1 MGMVKLDTESR
12 YQDLLNGLVR
22 SGAAPG
28 AALGIV
34 TLTGEMILATAGV
47 RSLIDDSAIRS
58 GDHFHLGSCAK
69 AITATVAAQLVEE
82 GLVTWYEPISNVCDL
97 PTEAS
102 LSQLLDHTA
111 GLPPFEEEHELVGLP
126 ELPKGRV
133 ANRRAFA
140 EFVLAHPGL
149 VTPGHGMRY
158 SNAGYAVVGAVI
170 DALTDLSWEQAVRDR
185 IFNRLDLAAGFG
197 WPAAVRTANPWGHQL
212 IDGRLVPHPPDDTYQ
227 LEPWIAPAGDIHMS
241 FMSFLR
247 WQHANLEALSSGSGA
262 LMPRVI
268 RTVHENGYGWGRQQ
282 FAGHNISGHT
292 GSADTFFAAA
302 IILHDIG
309 MGVVITTNATWEHC
323 EPATMELLK
332 EIVRDL

>member
-1 MGMVKLDTESR
+1 MVKLATESK
-12 YQDLLNGLVR
+12 YQSLLDELIRG
-22 SGAAPG
+22 GAAPG

-34 TLTGEMILATAGV
+34 TLTGEMVLATSGV
-47 RSLIDDSAIRS
+47 RSLIDDSPIRS

-69 AITATVAAQLVEE
+69 AITATVAAELVEE
-82 GLVTWYEPISNVCDL
+82 GLINWYEPISSVCDL

-102 LSQLLDHTA
+102 LAQLLNHTA
-111 GLPPFEEEHELVGLP
+111 GLPPFEEERELLGMP
-126 ELPKGRV
+126 ELPKDAV
-133 ANRRAFA
+133 QNRRGFA
-140 EFVLAHPGL
+140 EFVLGHRDSSPPG
-149 VTPGHGMRY
+149 TAMRY

-170 DALTDLSWEQAVRDR
+170 DTLTNSSWEEAVRLR
-185 IFNRLDLAAGFG
+185 IFERLDLAAGFG
-197 WPAAVRTANPWGHQL
+197 WPAAARASNPWGHQL
-212 IDGRLVPHPPDDTYQ
+212 IDGRLVPHPPDDSYQ

-262 LMPRVI
+262 LSPRVI

-309 MGVVITTNATWEHC
+309 MGVVVTTNATWERC

-332 EIVRDL
+332 EIVRAL

>member
-1 MGMVKLDTESR
+1 MVKLATESK
-12 YQDLLNGLVR
+12 YQSLLDELVR
-22 SGAAPG
+22 SGATPG

-34 TLTGEMILATAGV
+34 SLTGEMILATSGV
-47 RSLIDDSAIRS
+47 RSLIDDSPIRT

-69 AITATVAAQLVEE
+69 AITATVAAELVEE
-82 GLVTWYEPISNVCDL
+82 GLINWYEPISSVCDL

-102 LSQLLDHTA
+102 LGQLLDHTA
-111 GLPPFEEEHELVGLP
+111 GLPPFEEERELIGMP
-126 ELPKGRV
+126 ELPTDAVK
-133 ANRRAFA
+133 NRRGFA
-140 EFVLAHPGL
+140 EFVLGHPDST
-149 VTPGHGMRY
+149 TPGTAMRY

-170 DALTDLSWEQAVRDR
+170 DTLTNSSWEEAVRHR
-185 IFNRLDLAAGFG
+185 IFERLDLAAGFG
-197 WPAAVRTANPWGHQL
+197 WPASARAANPWGHQL
-212 IDGRLVPHPPDDTYQ
+212 IDGRLVPHPPDDSYQ

-262 LMPRVI
+262 LIPRVI

-309 MGVVITTNATWEHC
+309 MGVVVTTNATWESC

>member
-1 MGMVKLDTESR
+1 MVKLATESK
-12 YQDLLNGLVR
+12 YQGLLDELVR

-34 TLTGEMILATAGV
+34 TLTGEMILATSGV
-47 RSLIDDSAIRS
+47 RSLIDPTPIRS

-82 GLVTWYEPISNVCDL
+82 GLINWYEPLSNVCDL
-97 PTEAS
+97 PTTAS
-102 LSQLLDHTA
+102 IGQLLDHTA
-111 GLPPFEEEHELVGLP
+111 GLPSFEEERELVGMP
-126 ELPKGRV
+126 DLPKDPV
-133 ANRRAFA
+133 ENRRAFT
-140 EFVLAHPGL
+140 EFVLAHEDITEPGNQ
-149 VTPGHGMRY
+149 TRY
-158 SNAGYAVVGAVI
+158 SNAGYAVVGTVI
-170 DALTDLSWEQAVRDR
+170 DMLTRSSWEQAVRQR
-185 IFNRLDLAAGFG
+185 IFERLDLAAGFG
-197 WPAAVRTANPWGHQL
+197 WPAAWRAANPWGHQL
-212 IDGRLVPHPPDDTYQ
+212 IDGQLVPHAPDGPYQ

-247 WQHANLEALSSGSGA
+247 WQHANLEALSSGSGS

-309 MGVVITTNATWEHC
+309 MGVVVTTNATWEHC
-323 EPATMELLK
+323 EPATLELLK